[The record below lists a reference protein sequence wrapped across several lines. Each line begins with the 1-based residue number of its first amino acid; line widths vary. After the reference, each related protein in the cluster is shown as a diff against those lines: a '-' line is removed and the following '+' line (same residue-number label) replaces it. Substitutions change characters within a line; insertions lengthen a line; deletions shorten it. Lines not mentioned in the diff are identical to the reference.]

1 MSFQRNSQFIPK
13 GIAEQILKK
22 LPKVSTKELPMKFP
36 KKLPEE
42 FVKIVSKLFPNHTK
56 EIPKEI
62 AVCKFEGI
70 TERILKRIFEEFQ

>member
-22 LPKVSTKELPMKFP
+22 LPKELPMKFP